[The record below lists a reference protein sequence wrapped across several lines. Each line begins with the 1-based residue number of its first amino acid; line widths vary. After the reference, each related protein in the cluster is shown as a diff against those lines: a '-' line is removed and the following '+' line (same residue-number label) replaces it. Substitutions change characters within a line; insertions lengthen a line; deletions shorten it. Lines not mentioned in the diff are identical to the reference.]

1 MISFKFLVAIFLILF
16 VWLDIGNNGCCK
28 KEIEEDE
35 DEIRP
40 RAVSSMRRSIVV
52 RKNQAI
58 GRQLGHKRMNLVN
71 EFRKE
76 SSEQLR
82 TSFKG
87 RSSRKQMRRSSSE
100 GSEGNNIMRKNIR
113 LSLS

>member
-1 MISFKFLVAIFLILF
+1 MGILLRRLF
-16 VWLDIGNNGCCK
+16 VFAFVI
-28 KEIEEDE
+28 
-35 DEIRP
+35 P
-40 RAVSSMRRSIVV
+40 VV

-87 RSSRKQMRRSSSE
+87 RSSRKQLRRSISE

>member
-1 MISFKFLVAIFLILF
+1 MYIL
-16 VWLDIGNNGCCK
+16 LY
-28 KEIEEDE
+28 
-35 DEIRP
+35 
-40 RAVSSMRRSIVV
+40 RSIVV

-87 RSSRKQMRRSSSE
+87 RSSRKQLRRSISE